1 MTTVDTSQ
9 FEYKDMFGR
18 DIKVGDYIVYA
29 GLADR
34 SAVMRAGR
42 VVELTYTK
50 AKYSSVEPK
59 IRVASWNNFRANDR
73 NWKDPNKKTSGRQ
86 KDVVLGFLD
95 RLIVV
100 DASTVSDQVKNDL
113 AGPVADYWGNIPE

>member
-1 MTTVDTSQ
+1 MPKQLPDIST

-34 SAVMRAGR
+34 SAVLRAGR
-42 VVELTYTK
+42 VVQLTCSKTGTDG
-50 AKYSSVEPK
+50 PK
-59 IRVASWNNFRANDR
+59 IRVASWNNFRSHGWNNTER
-73 NWKDPNKKTSGRQ
+73 SGRQ

-95 RLIVV
+95 RLVVV
-100 DASTVSDQVKNDL
+100 DASTVSDKIKNDL
-113 AGPVADYWGNIPE
+113 DGPVSS